1 VIIGASAGSEM
12 AISSINDVAEEALRE
27 LADGER
33 CPL

>member
-12 AISSINDVAEEALRE
+12 AIGSINDVAEEALRE